1 MKISNTAE
9 IILKK
14 NRTIQITEKFN
25 TLNTKILLD
34 FNNKIFVKDE
44 KAFEKTKL
52 DGKILIDFS
61 LFSED
66 VKTKRK
72 VKMAQ
77 FTLNAI
83 PSLGNL
89 STVKVFT
96 VWIKAYKPD
105 YNKDP
110 IVFTFTEKDSNLLD
124 IINVFKHLSLYLKK
138 YGEVIYDINWVNAI

>member
-44 KAFEKTKL
+44 KAFEKTKS
-52 DGKILIDFS
+52 DGEILIDFS

-83 PSLGNL
+83 PSLRDL
-89 STVKVFT
+89 SAVKMFT
-96 VWIKAYKPD
+96 AWIKVYKLD
-105 YNKDP
+105 SDKDP
-110 IVFTFTEKDSNLLD
+110 IVFTFNEKDSNLLD
-124 IINVFKHLSLYLKK
+124 IINVFKHLSLYLKE
-138 YGEVIYDINWVNAI
+138 YGKVINDLNGIM

>member
-52 DGKILIDFS
+52 DGKILIDF
-61 LFSED
+61 
-66 VKTKRK
+66 
-72 VKMAQ
+72 
-77 FTLNAI
+77 
-83 PSLGNL
+83 
-89 STVKVFT
+89 
-96 VWIKAYKPD
+96 
-105 YNKDP
+105 
-110 IVFTFTEKDSNLLD
+110 
-124 IINVFKHLSLYLKK
+124 
-138 YGEVIYDINWVNAI
+138 

>member
-1 MKISNTAE
+1 MKISNTVE

-44 KAFEKTKL
+44 KVFEKTKL

-83 PSLGNL
+83 PSLRNL
-89 STVKVFT
+89 STVKMFT
-96 VWIKAYKPD
+96 VWIKVYKHD

-138 YGEVIYDINWVNAI
+138 YGKVIYDINWVNAI